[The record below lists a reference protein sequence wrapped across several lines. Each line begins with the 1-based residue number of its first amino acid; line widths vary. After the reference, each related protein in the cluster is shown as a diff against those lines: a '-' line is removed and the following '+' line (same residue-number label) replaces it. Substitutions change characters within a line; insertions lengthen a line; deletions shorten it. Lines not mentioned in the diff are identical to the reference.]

1 MNRNLIVADDFTGA
15 NDTGVQLKRRGFP
28 TRVVF
33 QYGEQSPDDSC
44 VIDTESRGL
53 EEQEA
58 YKKVSE
64 DVSKVNF
71 ADYKYVIKKVDSTL
85 RGNVAAEI
93 KALDEAYQS
102 ELVLFMPALPDL
114 ARTTVDGVHRLNG
127 TPITETEL
135 ARDPKKPVKEDHIGK
150 ILESVYQEPVT
161 LVTLET
167 IRTGTVDLTGGR
179 LFACDAETNKDM
191 QTVLQAAK
199 ALNKKILYVGTAAM
213 ADNLFEIDMPVK
225 QSMALVA
232 SLSSVTAGQV
242 KYAENAGARLVQVP
256 VYEILEGKDPKEYVD
271 EAVKLLREGNDT
283 IVLSSAS
290 YDRAEYDKTLE
301 HSEKLGMTGPEVS
314 LRTQNIMGEIARSIL
329 QQVSVSGVFLTGGD
343 TAIGLFDKVKA
354 QGSRIM
360 GEVAIGI
367 PIMSLVGGEQEG
379 LPVIT
384 KAGAFGKEDAISY
397 GLRKLKEAL

>member
-150 ILESVYQEPVT
+150 ILESVYQETVT

-225 QSMALVA
+225 PSMALVA

-256 VYEILEGKDPKEYVD
+256 VYEILEGKDLKEYVD

>member
-225 QSMALVA
+225 PSMALVA

>member
-114 ARTTVDGVHRLNG
+114 ARITVDGVHRLNG

-225 QSMALVA
+225 PSMALVA

>member
-1 MNRNLIVADDFTGA
+1 
-15 NDTGVQLKRRGFP
+15 
-28 TRVVF
+28 
-33 QYGEQSPDDSC
+33 
-44 VIDTESRGL
+44 
-53 EEQEA
+53 
-58 YKKVSE
+58 
-64 DVSKVNF
+64 
-71 ADYKYVIKKVDSTL
+71 
-85 RGNVAAEI
+85 
-93 KALDEAYQS
+93 
-102 ELVLFMPALPDL
+102 
-114 ARTTVDGVHRLNG
+114 
-127 TPITETEL
+127 
-135 ARDPKKPVKEDHIGK
+135 
-150 ILESVYQEPVT
+150 
-161 LVTLET
+161 
-167 IRTGTVDLTGGR
+167 
-179 LFACDAETNKDM
+179 M

-225 QSMALVA
+225 PSMALVA

-256 VYEILEGKDPKEYVD
+256 VYEILEGKDLKEYVD

>member
-1 MNRNLIVADDFTGA
+1 M
-15 NDTGVQLKRRGFP
+15 
-28 TRVVF
+28 
-33 QYGEQSPDDSC
+33 
-44 VIDTESRGL
+44 
-53 EEQEA
+53 
-58 YKKVSE
+58 
-64 DVSKVNF
+64 
-71 ADYKYVIKKVDSTL
+71 
-85 RGNVAAEI
+85 AAEI

-225 QSMALVA
+225 PSMALVA

>member
-1 MNRNLIVADDFTGA
+1 M
-15 NDTGVQLKRRGFP
+15 
-28 TRVVF
+28 
-33 QYGEQSPDDSC
+33 
-44 VIDTESRGL
+44 
-53 EEQEA
+53 
-58 YKKVSE
+58 
-64 DVSKVNF
+64 
-71 ADYKYVIKKVDSTL
+71 IKQVDSTL

-225 QSMALVA
+225 PSMATTLTRPRQDSPRAA
-232 SLSSVTAGQV
+232 SQVLNTFLDRPGTTSSRRAGPLRSRTGVRPIMTVT
-242 KYAENAGARLVQVP
+242 YRSLRLVWRHT
-256 VYEILEGKDPKEYVD
+256 EGAPP
-271 EAVKLLREGNDT
+271 ARERSARGNRRRRG
-283 IVLSSAS
+283 SPHH
-290 YDRAEYDKTLE
+290 RR
-301 HSEKLGMTGPEVS
+301 G
-314 LRTQNIMGEIARSIL
+314 
-329 QQVSVSGVFLTGGD
+329 
-343 TAIGLFDKVKA
+343 
-354 QGSRIM
+354 QGCR
-360 GEVAIGI
+360 
-367 PIMSLVGGEQEG
+367 
-379 LPVIT
+379 
-384 KAGAFGKEDAISY
+384 
-397 GLRKLKEAL
+397 